1 MTGFGQ
7 AEKTTS
13 QGTFRVE
20 LRSVN
25 GRYLEIQ
32 LRQPRSF
39 SNLEQKIRKAISE
52 EVSRGSVSATISC
65 DQEDVKGSLTWDKPS
80 VENYL
85 RIFNEIKENYG
96 LEGGVSLSHLL
107 QFSDFVK
114 TESTPQDDDKVW
126 EEFRPVLEAA
136 IADFNRSREVEADH
150 TVKDLKK
157 ILGTVNAHLENV
169 EKRAPQRLE
178 HYGQELRR
186 RIEQLVK
193 ESSVDEQRVATEVAL
208 MADKLDISEE
218 CSRLHSHIEKFLEIL
233 ERQEPVG
240 KRMNFLLQEMNRE
253 ANTIGAKAN
262 DTEISHIVVEL
273 KENIEKIREQVQNI
287 E

>member
-7 AEKTTS
+7 AEATTPS
-13 QGTFRVE
+13 GVYRVE

-25 GRYLEIQ
+25 GRYLEMQ

-39 SNLEQKIRKAISE
+39 SNLEQKIRKTISDN
-52 EVSRGSVSATISC
+52 VSRGSLSVFITC
-65 DQEDVKGSLTWDKPS
+65 DNDEGKGSLTWDRS
-80 VENYL
+80 AVETYL
-85 RIFNEIKENYG
+85 RIFGEIKDQFG
-96 LEGGVSLSHLL
+96 LEGSISLDHLL

-114 TESTPQDDDKVW
+114 AETTAQDDDTTWKLF
-126 EEFRPVLEAA
+126 EPVLKTA
-136 IADFNRSREVEADH
+136 IEDFNQSREAEASHTIAELQRILKEIDDRLGQVE
-150 TVKDLKK
+150 
-157 ILGTVNAHLENV
+157 E
-169 EKRAPQRLE
+169 RAPQRLVRYE
-178 HYGQELRR
+178 QELRK
-186 RIEQLVK
+186 RIGQLVQ
-193 ESSVDEQRVATEVAL
+193 EAAIDEQRMATEIAI
-208 MADKLDISEE
+208 MADRLDISEE
-218 CSRLHSHIEKFLEIL
+218 CCRLHSHIGKFFEIFG
-233 ERQEPVG
+233 RDEPVG